1 MATESRSTRP
11 KTTIEIPIPSIR
23 RYVPG
28 SGPLPPRITLA
39 PPRDSTA
46 YIIDQFVLPT
56 ESDTT
61 KTSRRLIHY
70 HIGFTDLP
78 AVKILIP
85 CHKVLDY
92 VSPRELE
99 DWEYQNAER
108 REEERAREAAEKQ
121 RAAAKK
127 AAQAQEGIPTPTV
140 LSPADEALLLA
151 KEVAG
156 PSLSTPQKR
165 KVALALAAENMGDT
179 SSYESDDAA
188 VQRQLYDDAGSESEG
203 IEGDLDEELESV
215 DQLAAPYDTSGVVTP
230 SRAASSAPLPE
241 HPFPTVVSMEAGFLS
256 SGSGPSSIHST
267 SAPTPGQVHPAW
279 AKAFGLPKQA
289 EQPLSTPGQNGHAK
303 QNGSQQKSNPKNDL
317 NKPQD
322 QWHSFKSQVPVHPA
336 RSRGGAARSSSREL
350 TSGFSTP
357 SAATKPPLPSESSAS
372 RLKGQEHKA
381 PPKESSLKMG
391 KKRKRPEFQDEP
403 AVGEEAADGEWEIKE
418 LLDDGWVIEHG
429 VNVHKYLVLWE
440 GDWPEDQNPTWEPA
454 ENIQDQS
461 LIRRYEKR
469 KKAGLPK
476 SSKKAQKTLH
486 HFFSGPQYSSVAEAF
501 EGGIDEQAGLDARGL
516 DSDAEPP
523 DEEFVVTENAGDLT
537 RNGIQPSPSFRSFD
551 SMLAR
556 YNQSFPRA

>member
-28 SGPLPPRITLA
+28 SGPPPPRITLA

-108 REEERAREAAEKQ
+108 KEEERAREAAEKQ

-127 AAQAQEGIPTPTV
+127 AAQAQEGIPTLTV

-165 KVALALAAENMGDT
+165 KVALALAAETMGDT

-230 SRAASSAPLPE
+230 SRAASSAPLPK

-279 AKAFGLPKQA
+279 AKALGLPKQA

-303 QNGSQQKSNPKNDL
+303 QNGSQQK
-317 NKPQD
+317 
-322 QWHSFKSQVPVHPA
+322 
-336 RSRGGAARSSSREL
+336 
-350 TSGFSTP
+350 
-357 SAATKPPLPSESSAS
+357 
-372 RLKGQEHKA
+372 LKGQEHKA

-454 ENIQDQS
+454 ENIRDQS

-476 SSKKAQKTLH
+476 SFKKAQKTLH

-551 SMLAR
+551 NMLAR